1 MRVQERGDGRLRRRA
16 VAAAGAL
23 VLTGVLS
30 ALVPAPEARAAG
42 APAASA
48 PTKTPGAPGA
58 PGAPDAAAQASAAAA
73 TDSTSTRPA
82 LPAPTGPY
90 AVGTVTRH
98 LVDHAR
104 KDPWK
109 PERGDRQ
116 VVISLF
122 YPADREPAGRET
134 AGREPQHRTARET
147 GPRTAPHMDAASA
160 AHFGSAR
167 GAGSFNY
174 HVRPDAADWT
184 ATHTHARVAVPVAH
198 GSRALPVVLYSAG
211 LGDPRTWNTGLV
223 EELASRGYVV
233 VTVDHTYDSS
243 EVRLAGG
250 ELAESVLPTLAGA
263 SPAEIDAALRT
274 AMRARVD
281 DTRFVLDTLGSAQWR
296 QGLPRGLGD
305 AVDLRRVGMAGQS
318 AGGFT
323 AAQALHDDRRLKAGI
338 NMDGQMD
345 FPLPD
350 STGSKLSSVAR
361 EGVDR
366 PFLLLGSDGPGA
378 ADNRASWA
386 SFRQHAR
393 GWQAE
398 LTMAGA
404 EHGTYTDAV
413 SLLPAFARQG
423 ALSEEDLRQ
432 DVGTIRPDRAVAATR
447 AYVVAFFDRF
457 LKQQDG
463 RLLDGPSPRFPEV
476 GFQGKPTS

>member
-1 MRVQERGDGRLRRRA
+1 MRVQQRGDGRLRRRA

-23 VLTGVLS
+23 ALTGVLS
-30 ALVPAPEARAAG
+30 ALAPAPDARAAG
-42 APAASA
+42 GPAAPATTDAASA
-48 PTKTPGAPGA
+48 RA
-58 PGAPDAAAQASAAAA
+58 
-73 TDSTSTRPA
+73 A

-90 AVGTVTRH
+90 AVGTVTRL
-98 LVDHAR
+98 LVDTAR

-109 PERGDRQ
+109 PEQGDRQ
-116 VVISLF
+116 VAISLF
-122 YPADREPAGRET
+122 YPADREA
-134 AGREPQHRTARET
+134 

-174 HVRPDAADWT
+174 RVRPGAADWA
-184 ATHTHARVAVPVAH
+184 ATRTHARVAAPVAH

-250 ELAESVLPTLAGA
+250 KPAESVLPSLAGA
-263 SPAEIDAALRT
+263 PAPEIDATLRK
-274 AMRARVD
+274 AVQARVD
-281 DTRFVLDTLGSAQWR
+281 DTRFVLDTLGSARWR
-296 QGLPRGLGD
+296 RSLPRGLGD

-350 STGSKLSSVAR
+350 STGSRLSTVAR

-393 GWQAE
+393 GRQAE
-398 LTMAGA
+398 LTMTGA
-404 EHGTYTDAV
+404 AHGTYTDAV
-413 SLLPAFARQG
+413 SLLPALARQG
-423 ALSEEDLRQ
+423 ALPEEVLRQ
-432 DVGTIRPDRAVAATR
+432 DIGTVRPERAVAATR

-457 LKQQDG
+457 LKHEGGQ
-463 RLLDGPSPRFPEV
+463 LLDGPSPRFPEMR
-476 GFQGKPTS
+476 FQERPAS

>member
-1 MRVQERGDGRLRRRA
+1 MRVQQRGDGRLRRRA

-23 VLTGVLS
+23 ALTGVLS
-30 ALVPAPEARAAG
+30 ALAPAPDARAAG
-42 APAASA
+42 GPAAPAA
-48 PTKTPGAPGA
+48 T
-58 PGAPDAAAQASAAAA
+58 DAASARA
-73 TDSTSTRPA
+73 A

-90 AVGTVTRH
+90 AVGTVTRL
-98 LVDHAR
+98 LVDTAR

-109 PERGDRQ
+109 PEQGDRQ
-116 VVISLF
+116 VAISLF
-122 YPADREPAGRET
+122 YPADRGS
-134 AGREPQHRTARET
+134 

-174 HVRPDAADWT
+174 RVRPGAADWA
-184 ATHTHARVAVPVAH
+184 ATRTHARVAAPVAH
-198 GSRALPVVLYSAG
+198 GSRDLPVVLYSAG

-250 ELAESVLPTLAGA
+250 KPAESVLPSLAGA
-263 SPAEIDAALRT
+263 PAPEVDAALRK
-274 AMRARVD
+274 AVRARVD
-281 DTRFVLDTLGSAQWR
+281 DTRFVLDTLGSARWR
-296 QGLPRGLGD
+296 RSLPHGLGD

-350 STGSKLSSVAR
+350 STGSRLSTVAR

-398 LTMAGA
+398 LAMAGA

-413 SLLPAFARQG
+413 SLLPALARQG
-423 ALSEEDLRQ
+423 ALPEEVLRQ
-432 DVGTIRPDRAVAATR
+432 DVGTVRPERAVAATR

-457 LKQQDG
+457 LKHEDG
-463 RLLDGPSPRFPEV
+463 RLLDGPSPRFPEMRFR
-476 GFQGKPTS
+476 GAPDS

>member
-1 MRVQERGDGRLRRRA
+1 MRVQQRGDGRVRRRA

-23 VLTGVLS
+23 VLTGVLG
-30 ALVPAPEARAAG
+30 ALAPAPDARAADG
-42 APAASA
+42 PAAPAA
-48 PTKTPGAPGA
+48 T
-58 PGAPDAAAQASAAAA
+58 DAASAR
-73 TDSTSTRPA
+73 SA

-98 LVDHAR
+98 LVDTAR

-109 PERGDRQ
+109 PEQGDRQ
-116 VVISLF
+116 VAISLF
-122 YPADREPAGRET
+122 YPADRE
-134 AGREPQHRTARET
+134 T
-147 GPRTAPHMDAASA
+147 GPRAAPHMDAGSA

-174 HVRPDAADWT
+174 HVRPGAADWA
-184 ATHTHARVAVPVAH
+184 ATRTHARVAAPVAH
-198 GSRALPVVLYSAG
+198 GTRALPVVLYSAG

-250 ELAESVLPTLAGA
+250 KLAESVLPTLAGVPA
-263 SPAEIDAALRT
+263 SEIDATLRK
-274 AMRARVD
+274 AMKARVD

-296 QGLPRGLGD
+296 RSLPRGLGD

-323 AAQALHDDRRLKAGI
+323 AAQALHDDRRLTAGI

-350 STGSKLSSVAR
+350 STGSTLSTVAR

-398 LTMAGA
+398 LTMTGA

-413 SLLPAFARQG
+413 SLLPALARQG
-423 ALSEEDLRQ
+423 ALPEEDLRQ
-432 DVGTIRPDRAVAATR
+432 DVGTVRPERAVAATR

-457 LKQQDG
+457 LKHEDG
-463 RLLDGPSPRFPEV
+463 QLLDGPSPRFPEMR
-476 GFQGKPTS
+476 FQGPQGRPAS

>member
-1 MRVQERGDGRLRRRA
+1 MRVEQRGDGRLRRRA

-23 VLTGVLS
+23 ALTGVLS
-30 ALVPAPEARAAG
+30 ALVPAPEARAAH

-48 PTKTPGAPGA
+48 VTDAPT
-58 PGAPDAAAQASAAAA
+58 A
-73 TDSTSTRPA
+73 TDAGSTRPA

-122 YPADREPAGRET
+122 YPADREPERGTDRES
-134 AGREPQHRTARET
+134 GARS
-147 GPRTAPHMDAASA
+147 APHMDAASA

-174 HVRPDAADWT
+174 HVRPDAAGWA
-184 ATHTHARVAVPVAH
+184 ATRTHARVAAPAAH

-233 VTVDHTYDSS
+233 VTVDHTHDSS
-243 EVRLAGG
+243 EVRLADG
-250 ELAESVLPTLAGA
+250 ELAESVLPSLAGA
-263 SPAEIDAALRT
+263 SGPEVDAALRK
-274 AMRARVD
+274 AMKARVD

-296 QGLPRGLGD
+296 RGLPHGLGD

-350 STGSKLSSVAR
+350 STSSRLSSVAR

-366 PFLLLGSDGPGA
+366 PFLLMGSDGPGA

-413 SLLPAFARQG
+413 SLLPAFARRG

-432 DVGTIRPDRAVAATR
+432 DVGTIRPERAVAATR

-463 RLLDGPSPRFPEV
+463 RLLDGPSPRFPEM
-476 GFQGKPTS
+476 GFQEKPSS

>member
-1 MRVQERGDGRLRRRA
+1 MAVHERGGERREPARRDSGLRRRA
-16 VAAAGAL
+16 ALAAGAL
-23 VLTGVLS
+23 AATGLLS
-30 ALVPAPEARAAG
+30 ALVPAPDAHAAQARARAQV
-42 APAASA
+42 P
-48 PTKTPGAPGA
+48 
-58 PGAPDAAAQASAAAA
+58 AAAQAPAPA
-73 TDSTSTRPA
+73 TATATTAKSTPGA
-82 LPAPTGPY
+82 LPAPTGPH

-98 LVDHAR
+98 LVDTAR

-116 VVISLF
+116 VTISLF
-122 YPADREPAGRET
+122 YPADHEESSA
-134 AGREPQHRTARET
+134 
-147 GPRTAPHMDAASA
+147 APHMDPSAA

-174 HVRPDAADWT
+174 HVRPDAADWAST
-184 ATHTHARVAVPVAH
+184 RTHARVDAPVAR
-198 GSRALPVVLYSAG
+198 GSRSLPVVLYSAG
-211 LGDPRTWNTGLV
+211 LGDPRTWNTGLA

-233 VTVDHTYDSS
+233 VTVDHPYDSS
-243 EVRLAGG
+243 EVRLASG
-250 ELAESVLPTLAGA
+250 ELAESVLPSLAGA
-263 SPAEIDAALRT
+263 PVTEVDATIRRAVK
-274 AMRARVD
+274 ARVD

-296 QGLPRGLGD
+296 RGLPRGLGD
-305 AVDLRRVGMAGQS
+305 AMDLRHVGMAGQS

-350 STGSKLSSVAR
+350 STGSNLSTVAR

-386 SFRQHAR
+386 SFRQHSR
-393 GWQAE
+393 GRQTE

-404 EHGTYTDAV
+404 AHGTYTDGV
-413 SLLPAFARQG
+413 SLLPALARQG
-423 ALSEEDLRQ
+423 ALSEEELRQ
-432 DVGTIRPDRAVAATR
+432 NIGTVRPERAVAATR

-457 LKQQDG
+457 LKGRDG
-463 RLLDGPSPRFPEV
+463 RLLDGPSPRFPEMR
-476 GFQGKPTS
+476 FRDAPAS

>member
-1 MRVQERGDGRLRRRA
+1 MRVQQRGDGRLRRRA

-23 VLTGVLS
+23 ALTGVLS
-30 ALVPAPEARAAG
+30 ALAPAPDARAAG
-42 APAASA
+42 GPAAPAA
-48 PTKTPGAPGA
+48 T
-58 PGAPDAAAQASAAAA
+58 DAASAR
-73 TDSTSTRPA
+73 TA

-90 AVGTVTRH
+90 AVGTVTRL
-98 LVDHAR
+98 LVDTAR

-109 PERGDRQ
+109 PEQGDRR
-116 VVISLF
+116 VAISLF
-122 YPADREPAGRET
+122 YPADREA
-134 AGREPQHRTARET
+134 

-174 HVRPDAADWT
+174 RVRPGAADWAGT
-184 ATHTHARVAVPVAH
+184 RTHARVAAPVAH

-233 VTVDHTYDSS
+233 VTIDHTYDSS

-250 ELAESVLPTLAGA
+250 KLAESVLPSLAGA
-263 SPAEIDAALRT
+263 PAPEVDATLRK
-274 AMRARVD
+274 AVQARVD
-281 DTRFVLDTLGSAQWR
+281 DTRFVLDTLGSARWR
-296 QGLPRGLGD
+296 RSLPRGLGD

-350 STGSKLSSVAR
+350 STGSRLSTVAR

-386 SFRQHAR
+386 SFRQHSR
-393 GWQAE
+393 GRQAE

-413 SLLPAFARQG
+413 SLLPALARQG
-423 ALSEEDLRQ
+423 ALPEEVLRQ
-432 DVGTIRPDRAVAATR
+432 DIGTVRPERAVAATR

-457 LKQQDG
+457 LKHEDG
-463 RLLDGPSPRFPEV
+463 QLLDGPSPRFPEMRFR
-476 GFQGKPTS
+476 GAPDS